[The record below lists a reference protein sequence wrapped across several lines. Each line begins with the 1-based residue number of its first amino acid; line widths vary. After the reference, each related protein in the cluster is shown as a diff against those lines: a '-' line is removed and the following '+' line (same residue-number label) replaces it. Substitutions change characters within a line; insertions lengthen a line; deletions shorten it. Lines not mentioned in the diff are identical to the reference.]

1 MVRQFKLINSK
12 GIEFDLMQ
20 RTALLYL
27 PNGMGFR
34 TANQY
39 MKIGSSY
46 QLVSTDMQQKVI
58 SGEMV
63 FSGYAKYREF
73 ADFINYTPL
82 QLAYKPMNEWA
93 YLDCEVSRLDK
104 GEIDYRDLK
113 LKSAV
118 DFTATS
124 KWYIPRLAVRTG
136 LETPNAK
143 KYIYTYDYE
152 YADAINGIINISNN
166 SSEDSPT
173 ILTIMGD
180 ITDPTWSLIV
190 NNVVIQSG
198 MVSGNIPSGHKLVIN
213 AKDNMLEIG
222 EYIAATNEFVANRYQ
237 DSDFSREN
245 FIYAPVGNSTLRVS
259 GNVQQTIDAWIE
271 IEEIHETI

>member
-1 MVRQFKLINSK
+1 MVRQFKLINAR
-12 GIEFDLMQ
+12 GATFDLMQ

-27 PNGMGFR
+27 PGGLGFR
-34 TANQY
+34 TASEY

-46 QLVSTDMQQKVI
+46 QLISTETEQKVI
-58 SGEMV
+58 SGEMI
-63 FSGYAKYREF
+63 FSGYDKYREF
-73 ADFINYTPL
+73 VDFVNYTPL
-82 QLAYKPMNEWA
+82 KLGYKPQAEWA

-113 LKSAV
+113 LKCAI

-124 KWYIPRLAVRTG
+124 KWYIPRTAVRTG
-136 LETPNAK
+136 LETANAK
-143 KYIYTYDYE
+143 QYTYTYSYQ
-152 YADAINGIINISNN
+152 YADAINGIINIINN

-190 NNVVIQSG
+190 NNVVVQSG
-198 MVSGNIPSGHKLVIN
+198 MVSGNIPSGNKLIIN
-213 AKDNMLEIG
+213 SKDNQLEIG
-222 EYIAATNEFVANRYQ
+222 EYTTGNEFIRNMYQ
-237 DSDFSREN
+237 ASDFNREN
-245 FIYAPVGNSTLRVS
+245 FIYVPPGRSTLRVS
-259 GNVQQTIDAWIE
+259 GNVAQTIEAWIE